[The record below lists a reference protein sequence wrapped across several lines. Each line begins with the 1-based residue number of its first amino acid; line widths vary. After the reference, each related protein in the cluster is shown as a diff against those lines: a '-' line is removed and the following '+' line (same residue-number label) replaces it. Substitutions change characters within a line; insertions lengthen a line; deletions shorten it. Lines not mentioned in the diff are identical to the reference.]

1 MLALGAAGYGS
12 ERRRRG
18 AWAPPEPS
26 WLLSGMRAGPACLY
40 LNLWNARRSRSGE
53 AALEPQGVVHRE
65 ALPVVVEVGED
76 LGVLAPGADPLAPL
90 RLEALYALALTTGM
104 RQGELLGLKSWDHPG
119 PANALHGDG
128 RRDQVRCPEDGQEPA
143 QYHGPGAGPLLLA
156 EAPQVTAEGEGEAH

>member
-1 MLALGAAGYGS
+1 MVPRAKGVWANERFFRALMLALGAAGYGS

-26 WLLSGMRAGPACLY
+26 WLLSGRRAGLGY
-40 LNLWNARRSRSGE
+40 LRLNLWSVRRSRSGE

-90 RLEALYALALTTGM
+90 LELVL
-104 RQGELLGLKSWDHPG
+104 
-119 PANALHGDG
+119 
-128 RRDQVRCPEDGQEPA
+128 
-143 QYHGPGAGPLLLA
+143 
-156 EAPQVTAEGEGEAH
+156 